1 MMDMFKKFDIAMT
14 RIEKRQQKELAKK
27 EAHIDRLLADAEKR
41 LAKSEKRLA
50 KKLAAQ
56 EKACDDM
63 FRKLDRWC

>member
-1 MMDMFKKFDIAMT
+1 MDLFEKFDRTMA

-27 EAHIDRLLADAEKR
+27 EAYIEALLADAEKR

-56 EKACDDM
+56 EKACDMLFD
-63 FRKLDRWC
+63 KIDRWC